1 MRIWILTLTEKKA
14 EKCKKPMKGLIIKG
28 IGGFY
33 YVETEAGVIE
43 SKGRGIFKKDG
54 ITLAVGDRVELEII
68 DEAEKKGVINAILPR
83 KNQFIRPPIANVDT
97 FVVVFAAAKPKPN
110 LVLVDKFLVM
120 AEMHGVEAVICIN
133 KCDLVSEKELA
144 EYRGIYDD
152 IYPVIS
158 VSAKS
163 GEGLDELEKAISGK
177 TAALAGPSG
186 VGKSTIINALVPHAN
201 METGTISEKTKRGKH
216 TTRHVEIFNARGGGR
231 IFDTPGFTSFEIM
244 EAEEDNLMHY
254 YPDIERYTGKCFY
267 DNCRHLKE
275 PQCSVIQALADG
287 RIHKLRYESYVA
299 NMEEIK
305 NRRKY

>member
-1 MRIWILTLTEKKA
+1 ME
-14 EKCKKPMKGLIIKG
+14 GLIVKG

-33 YVETEAGVIE
+33 YVDTGSEIIEA
-43 SKGRGIFKKDG
+43 KGRGIFKKDG

-68 DEAEKKGVINAILPR
+68 DEAEKKGVINSIYPR
-83 KNQFIRPPIANVDT
+83 KNQFIRPPIVNVDT
-97 FVVVFAAAKPKPN
+97 FVVVFAASKPKPN

-133 KCDLVSEKELA
+133 KSDLVSPEILG
-144 EYRGIYDD
+144 EYKAIYEN
-152 IYPVIS
+152 IYPVIA
-158 VSAKS
+158 VSART
-163 GEGLDELEKAISGK
+163 GEGMDELKNALSAK

-201 METGTISEKTKRGKH
+201 METGSISEKTKRGKH
-216 TTRHVEIFNARGGGR
+216 TTRHAEIFKAEGGGR

-244 EAEEDNLMHY
+244 EADEESLMHY
-254 YPDIERYTGKCFY
+254 YPDIERYSDGCFY

-275 PQCSVIQALADG
+275 PQCAVREAVNEG
-287 RIHKLRYESYVA
+287 KIHRLRYESYAA

-305 NRRKY
+305 NRKKY

>member
-1 MRIWILTLTEKKA
+1 ME
-14 EKCKKPMKGLIIKG
+14 GLIIKG

-33 YVETEAGVIE
+33 YVDTGSEIIEA
-43 SKGRGIFKKDG
+43 KGRGIFKKDG
-54 ITLAVGDRVELEII
+54 ITLAVGDKVELEII
-68 DEAEKKGVINAILPR
+68 DEAEKKGVINSIYPR
-83 KNQFIRPPIANVDT
+83 KNQFIRPPIVNVDT
-97 FVVVFAAAKPKPN
+97 FVVVFAASKPKPN

-133 KCDLVSEKELA
+133 KSDLVSPEVLA
-144 EYRGIYDD
+144 EYRAIYGN
-152 IYPVIS
+152 IYPVIA
-158 VSAKS
+158 VSART
-163 GEGLDELEKAISGK
+163 GEGMDELKRAVSGK

-186 VGKSTIINALVPHAN
+186 VGKSTIINALIPHAN
-201 METGTISEKTKRGKH
+201 METGSISEKTKRGKH
-216 TTRHVEIFNARGGGR
+216 TTRHVEIFRADGGGR

-254 YPDIERYTGKCFY
+254 YPDIDRYSANCYY

-275 PQCSVIQALADG
+275 PSCAVREALNEG
-287 RIHKLRYESYVA
+287 KIHRLRYESYAA

>member
-1 MRIWILTLTEKKA
+1 M
-14 EKCKKPMKGLIIKG
+14 
-28 IGGFY
+28 
-33 YVETEAGVIE
+33 
-43 SKGRGIFKKDG
+43 
-54 ITLAVGDRVELEII
+54 
-68 DEAEKKGVINAILPR
+68 INSIYPR

-97 FVVVFAAAKPKPN
+97 FVVVFAASKPKPN

-133 KCDLVSEKELA
+133 KSDLVSPEVLA
-144 EYRGIYDD
+144 EYRAIYGN
-152 IYPVIS
+152 IYPVIA
-158 VSAKS
+158 VSART
-163 GEGLDELEKAISGK
+163 GEGMDELKQAVSGK

-186 VGKSTIINALVPHAN
+186 VGKSTIINALIPHAN
-201 METGTISEKTKRGKH
+201 METGSISEKTKRGKH
-216 TTRHVEIFNARGGGR
+216 TTRHVEIFRADGGGR

-254 YPDIERYTGKCFY
+254 YPDIDRYSANCYY

-275 PQCSVIQALADG
+275 PSCAVREALNEG
-287 RIHKLRYESYVA
+287 KIHRLRYESYAA

>member
-1 MRIWILTLTEKKA
+1 ME
-14 EKCKKPMKGLIIKG
+14 GLIVKG

-33 YVETEAGVIE
+33 YVDTGSEIIEA
-43 SKGRGIFKKDG
+43 KGRGIFKKDG

-68 DEAEKKGVINAILPR
+68 DEAEKKGVINSIYPR
-83 KNQFIRPPIANVDT
+83 KNQFIRPPIVNVDT
-97 FVVVFAAAKPKPN
+97 FVVVFAASKPKPN

-120 AEMHGVEAVICIN
+120 AEMHGVEAIICIN
-133 KCDLVSEKELA
+133 KRDLVSPEILG
-144 EYRGIYDD
+144 EYKAIYEN
-152 IYPVIS
+152 IYPVIA
-158 VSAKS
+158 VSART
-163 GEGLDELEKAISGK
+163 GEGMDELKNALSAK

-201 METGTISEKTKRGKH
+201 METGSISEKTKRGKH
-216 TTRHVEIFNARGGGR
+216 TTRHAEIFKAEGGGR

-244 EAEEDNLMHY
+244 EADEESLMHY
-254 YPDIERYTGKCFY
+254 YPDIERYSDGCFY

-275 PQCSVIQALADG
+275 PQCAVREALDEG
-287 RIHKLRYESYVA
+287 KIHRLRYESYAA

>member
-1 MRIWILTLTEKKA
+1 
-14 EKCKKPMKGLIIKG
+14 MKGLIVKG

-33 YVETEAGVIE
+33 YVDTAAGIIEA
-43 SKGRGIFKKDG
+43 KGRGIFKKDG
-54 ITLAVGDRVELEII
+54 ITLAVGDIVELEII
-68 DEAEKKGVINAILPR
+68 DEEEKKGVINSIYPR

-110 LVLVDKFLVM
+110 LILVDKFLVM

-133 KCDLVSEKELA
+133 KSDLVSPETLA
-144 EYRGIYDD
+144 EYKAIYED
-152 IYPVIS
+152 IYPVIA
-158 VSAKS
+158 VSART
-163 GEGLDELEKAISGK
+163 GEGLDRLKEAISGK

-186 VGKSTIINALVPHAN
+186 VGKSTILNALIPHAN
-201 METGTISEKTKRGKH
+201 METGSVSEKTKRGKH
-216 TTRHVEIFNARGGGR
+216 TTRHVEIFDAEGGGR
-231 IFDTPGFTSFEIM
+231 IFDTPGFTSFEIL

-254 YPDIERYTGKCFY
+254 YPDIDKYSGGCYY

-275 PQCSVIQALADG
+275 PQCAVREALEDG
-287 RIHKLRYESYVA
+287 KIHKLRYQSYAA